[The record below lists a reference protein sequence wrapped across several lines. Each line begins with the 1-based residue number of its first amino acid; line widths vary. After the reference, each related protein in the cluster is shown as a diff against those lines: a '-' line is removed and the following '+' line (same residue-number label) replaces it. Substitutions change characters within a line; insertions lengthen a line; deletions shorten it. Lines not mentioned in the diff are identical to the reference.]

1 MLQSLNLPFVEITS
15 LENGVNVALT
25 PPVEGFEPVPSFPE
39 IFRLEP
45 HGLPELALDSGMSL
59 PPSGKLLP
67 AADNDVTIESSLA
80 SDEQTK
86 LWSRTLPV
94 VLLPLDS
101 LPLMPRLAAT
111 AAIPTHTLTSRVD
124 NAIPKAAIPIPSTPT
139 DGDNPML
146 RLALATVTAR
156 NAPVPMNGPVPA
168 APSAT
173 DATPAGPQ
181 LAADPLA
188 TQSVARSGS
197 DALPAAPRSEV
208 ASRVLQQ
215 SVQQSATTSKR
226 PVNDTLSRLPRSVGN
241 LPAPLAE
248 LNTDDTTGRV
258 KPAQIT
264 PQASPMTGSPVTASA
279 MTQVMS
285 ALAVADNVDQS
296 SLTQQLQIQP
306 LQATQVPGRTVVDSG
321 TALAPALPVIE
332 TPVHDAAWGDRIGDR
347 LLMMAG
353 SKMQVAEIRL
363 SPAELGPLRVQIAID
378 DGATSVTFHAQ
389 HAITREALEQAMPR
403 LRELFA
409 DNGLTLGQSNI
420 AESDGQG
427 VPQGKSDQ
435 HDAMPLTADPT
446 IDAGNEASADHAA
459 SESASEP
466 HSDQLVDTFA

>member
-1 MLQSLNLPFVEITS
+1 MLQGLNLPFVEITS

-25 PPVEGFEPVPSFPE
+25 PPAEGFEPVPSFPE

-45 HGLPELALDSGMSL
+45 HGLPELAFDSGMSL
-59 PPSGKLLP
+59 PPSGKVLP

-86 LWSRTLPV
+86 LWSGTLPV

-124 NAIPKAAIPIPSTPT
+124 NAVPKAAIPIPSTPT

-181 LAADPLA
+181 LAADPSA

-197 DALPAAPRSEV
+197 DALSVAPISEV

-215 SVQQSATTSKR
+215 SATTGKR

-258 KPAQIT
+258 KPAQIM
-264 PQASPMTGSPVTASA
+264 PQASPVTGSPVMASA

-285 ALAVADNVDQS
+285 ALPVADNVDQS
-296 SLTQQLQIQP
+296 SSTQQLQIQP
-306 LQATQVPGRTVVDSG
+306 LQATQFPSRTVVDSG

-332 TPVHDAAWGDRIGDR
+332 TPVRDAAWGDRIGDR

-378 DGATSVTFHAQ
+378 DGAISVTFHAQ

-446 IDAGNEASADHAA
+446 IDTGNEASADHAA